1 MAQAGN
7 GRLSQKQDHRKNNA
21 DAHRHQ
27 ADALFFAQAHLIQY
41 YHAFAPYLLPH
52 IQGRSLSLHM
62 KLKGPRAPGSYIKDK
77 EGREPECAMI
87 GSIIRRVDVTFIDY
101 LVCNNTPTLLYTI
114 NLGCIDVNPWTSS
127 IHTPLNPDYIIID
140 LDPSVKDF
148 TKVIA
153 AARAAKTVF
162 DKHRLK
168 AFPKTSGKTG
178 IHLYLFLQVLDGRI
192 AAANAQEINRRRKP
206 FPASH
211 LRCSEIAMTC

>member
-1 MAQAGN
+1 MRN
-7 GRLSQKQDHRKNNA
+7 DFTTPRK
-21 DAHRHQ
+21 HH
-27 ADALFFAQAHLIQY
+27 
-41 YHAFAPYLLPH
+41 
-52 IQGRSLSLHM
+52 
-62 KLKGPRAPGSYIKDK
+62 K
-77 EGREPECAMI
+77 EGRRDI
-87 GSIIRRVDVTFIDY
+87 IDY

-140 LDPSVKDF
+140 LDPSDKDF

-192 AAANAQEINRRRKP
+192 AAANDKKLRKLTG
-206 FPASH
+206 AS
-211 LRCSEIAMTC
+211 RSRQAI